1 MNRRAVVILL
11 VFALTLMSVAGPA
24 LAQSPTASGYDES
37 QVLGELENTP
47 PDKPPPSTN
56 NSLPFTGLD
65 VAVLVLMGVGLVG
78 TGFVIRRNVSSRT
91 E

>member
-1 MNRRAVVILL
+1 MNRRAVVMLL
-11 VFALTLMSVAGPA
+11 VVAMAFMAMTAPA
-24 LAQSPTASGYDES
+24 LAQTPTASAYDES
-37 QVLGELENTP
+37 QVLGELENP
-47 PDKPPPSTN
+47 PDKPPPSTD